1 MIRVNVDMISYI
13 IILAIVTSISSYSL
27 VTLTT
32 DPINEA
38 YAQAVNA
45 SQIYNSKT
53 LDVGNNAKNLIIL
66 IPNEGHES
74 PKLPQEQRL
83 INQPYVPENIV
94 VSPGTNLRWFVGD
107 VGHTRTISL
116 VDSASNNVFK
126 SGDIDFNQLS
136 KPLLLNKS
144 GTYKYFERDVNQD
157 DPSFVMEGTIK
168 VQDNNSTSEPKSI
181 TASAQPNF
189 NTLTFLM
196 APSDSIEKQ
205 TKTLDNAG
213 IKIVDK
219 YTFKA
224 LDDGS
229 NQDILVL
236 GTNEPS
242 LDNVKKALTKVTN
255 SLPYG

>member
-1 MIRVNVDMISYI
+1 MQHHAHMISYSLILVIATTIFGYILVASMGYI
-13 IILAIVTSISSYSL
+13 INDAS
-27 VTLTT
+27 
-32 DPINEA
+32 
-38 YAQAVNA
+38 AQAINA

-53 LDVGNNAKNLIIL
+53 LDVGNSAKNLIIL
-66 IPNEGHES
+66 VPNEGHES

-94 VSPGTNLRWFVGD
+94 VSPGTNLRWYVGD

-116 VDSASNNVFK
+116 VDNSSNSVFK
-126 SGDIDFNQLS
+126 SGNVDFNQLS
-136 KPLLLNKS
+136 KPLVLNKS
-144 GTYKYFERDVNQD
+144 GTYKYFEKDVNQD
-157 DPSFVMEGTIK
+157 DPSFIMEGTIK
-168 VQDNNSTSEPKSI
+168 VQDNGSTANPKS
-181 TASAQPNF
+181 TATSGQTNF

-196 APSDSIEKQ
+196 VPSDSVEKQ
-205 TKTLDNAG
+205 TKTLDKAG
-213 IKIVDK
+213 IKVIDK

-229 NQDILVL
+229 NQDIMVL
-236 GTNEPS
+236 GTNDPS